1 MTISFDGLAFLT
13 GNLGCCTFLPPGKV
27 SDYFGFQYMRDI
39 DAGRMGHNTEFLTR
53 IAFNVL
59 YALSREQ
66 KARLVALGKEQEP
79 SIRELAY
86 KRFPLIKAFHRLLAG
101 DLPKGSKGLDRGAVM
116 KYSAD
121 NFEMEGRLAYRRAE
135 VAGDI
140 FRSLGTEQKAY
151 LSKLQFGDS
160 RTWPEVPDEPIDKR
174 SMSHDVH
181 VAVMTYASEMFS
193 WCAGSVEADTYFCPE
208 RHGTYFGSF
217 YMKDA
222 PAMGNRNY
230 SINTWLTGDSGERFL
245 AALTPAQRQLII
257 MLVNLQRKD
266 LYEIVQT
273 RRAISVELRRF
284 LKGTAANKKLVLRL
298 SRRYGELDGEM
309 SYFYATSFAEVNKTL
324 SEEQRA
330 ALMKLRNLEDYPCEG
345 AYLYSNPIA
354 LPDIP
359 DTDFLFTGPKKR
371 TTGRDRG
378 AAKDGARRGG
388 QNPTKLDSFN
398 REAAQ

>member
-1 MTISFDGLAFLT
+1 MSDRAQLMTISFDGLAFLT
-13 GNLGCCTFLPPGKV
+13 GNPGCCTFLPPGKV

-39 DAGRMGHNTEFLTR
+39 DAAHMGHNTEFLTR

-59 YALSREQ
+59 QVLDDEQ
-66 KARLVALGKEQEP
+66 KAKLIAQAKEQTP
-79 SIRELAY
+79 SLQELAY
-86 KRFPLIKAFHRLLAG
+86 KRFPLIKAFCRLLEG
-101 DLPKGSKGLDRGAVM
+101 DLPKRSKGLDRIAVM

-121 NFEMEGRLAYRRAE
+121 NFETEGLLAYRRAE
-135 VAGDI
+135 VVGGI
-140 FRSLGTEQKAY
+140 FRSLDGEQKAR
-151 LSKLQFGDS
+151 LAKLRFGDS
-160 RTWPEVPDEPIDKR
+160 RTWPEVTTEPIDRR
-174 SMSHDVH
+174 SLPHDVH

-217 YMKDA
+217 YLKDA

-230 SINTWLTGDSGERFL
+230 SINTQLTGDSGERFL
-245 AALTPAQRQLII
+245 ATLTPPQRQSVA

-273 RRAISVELRRF
+273 RRAISIELRRF
-284 LKGTAANKKLVLRL
+284 LKGTQANKKLVLRL

-324 SEEQRA
+324 SQQQRA
-330 ALMKLRNLEDYPCEG
+330 TLMKLRNLDDYPCTG
-345 AYLYSNPIA
+345 AYLYSAPIA

-359 DTDFLFTGPKKR
+359 DTDFLFAGPI
-371 TTGRDRG
+371 
-378 AAKDGARRGG
+378 
-388 QNPTKLDSFN
+388 SFSSKTRKIPRATSSLLPAN
-398 REAAQ
+398 